1 VDSLRHSSPGRLRR
15 LGDELEEEV
24 GSVLTAVTD
33 TGVLLD
39 EVDYA
44 LRPPRHERRVPTYGA
59 IVLPTVPVA
68 AWTTVTGLHA
78 EVRPTATRDDH
89 DVRRYADG
97 LASWTLRSNAGVD
110 ALVVFDR
117 SAGSERD
124 LVVLAEA
131 TGAVLV
137 QRRPDRG
144 VRIVGPFG
152 VARWDESSWHVEP
165 PLGSWLERASS
176 GLTDRE
182 TTMLE
187 QLLRFAVHDL
197 GAAGIGALFVFG
209 GGASGLVEE
218 RLAPPPPLRLDH
230 PSDLGPLRHVL
241 AQVDGAAFVD
251 SAGIL
256 RRLGVR
262 LIPSASAEDA
272 IDALG
277 GTRHTSARRYSADDP
292 DAIVIAVSEA
302 GPVTVFRDGRV
313 IGRSPVD
320 DRT

>member
-1 VDSLRHSSPGRLRR
+1 VDSLRQSSPRRLQRLR
-15 LGDELEEEV
+15 DELEEEV
-24 GSVLTAVTD
+24 GSMFAAVAD
-33 TGVLLD
+33 ADVVLD

-44 LRPPRHERRVPTYGA
+44 LRPPRHERRLPTYGA

-68 AWTTVTGLHA
+68 GWTGATGLRA
-78 EVRPTATRDDH
+78 EVSATSTRDDH

-97 LASWTLRSNAGVD
+97 LASWTLRSTAGVD

-124 LVVLAEA
+124 LVVLGEA
-131 TGAVLV
+131 TGAVIV

-144 VRIVGPFG
+144 VRIVGAFG
-152 VARWDESSWHVEP
+152 VARWDGSSWHVEP
-165 PLGSWLERASS
+165 PLRSWLERASC
-176 GLTDRE
+176 GLTDRD
-182 TTMLE
+182 TAILE

-197 GAAGIGALFVFG
+197 GAAGIGALFVLG
-209 GGASGLVEE
+209 GTDAGLVEE

-251 SAGIL
+251 STGVL

-262 LIPSASAEDA
+262 LIPSPAAEDA

-292 DAIVIAVSEA
+292 DAIVVAVSDD
-302 GPVTVFRDGRV
+302 GPVTVFRGGRI
-313 IGRSPVD
+313 IGRSPTD